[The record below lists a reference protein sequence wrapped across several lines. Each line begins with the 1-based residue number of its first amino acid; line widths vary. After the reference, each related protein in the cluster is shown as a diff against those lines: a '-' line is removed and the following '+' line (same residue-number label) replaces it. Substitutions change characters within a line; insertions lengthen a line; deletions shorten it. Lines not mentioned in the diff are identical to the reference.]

1 MTIDERKEAF
11 RKEVYEI
18 GELLYSKRMLDE
30 FFNSWSEKN
39 RAKGKAQKM
48 RFELQKTWETSKR
61 MSYWARRTNGH
72 NPYLSSTEKTILGK
86 KKEFAK
92 ALEPY
97 LPKYGSELLNE
108 FYRHWT
114 QPENKA
120 KPEFLRWEL
129 EPFWELSQRLET
141 WARRASAMHEERM
154 KRIR

>member
-1 MTIDERKEAF
+1 MTIEEREEVFKKDVFEA
-11 RKEVYEI
+11 

-30 FFNSWSEKN
+30 FVGYWGEGN
-39 RAKGKAQKM
+39 RAKKPKM
-48 RFELQKTWETSKR
+48 RWELEKTWRLSYR
-61 MSYWARRTNGH
+61 LQYWARRTNGH
-72 NPYLSSTEKTILGK
+72 NPYLSSAEKSILGK

-92 ALEPY
+92 SLEPY

-120 KPEFLRWEL
+120 KPEYLRWEQ
-129 EPFWELSQRLET
+129 ETYWELSARLET

-154 KRIR
+154 KRVR